1 MPDPPAEI
9 DRSLLRHLPP
19 VETVLKGLKTGPGA
33 RLTAASR
40 KRLCRTVL
48 DYLRSEIEEGA
59 WAPDSRREASQRA
72 IAEVK
77 RSAKRILDPHPLP
90 VINATGVL
98 LHTNLG
104 RAPLAT
110 EARRAVESAASSY
123 SDLEYDLESGGRG
136 SRLARVGEL
145 LGLLTGAEA
154 ALAVNNNAAAV
165 LLALNTMA
173 TGKEVIV
180 SRGHL
185 VEIGGS
191 FRMPAIMEK
200 SGGRM
205 VEVGTTNKTHL
216 RDYAQAIGRK
226 TGLILNVHQSNFAQV
241 GFVKQVPLE
250 EMVELG
256 NKHGIPVM
264 DDQGSGI
271 LSDPG
276 RLGAPL
282 EPTVIASLEA
292 GAAIVTASG
301 DKLLG
306 GPQAG
311 IIMGERDW
319 VERMKANPLA
329 RALRLDK
336 MQLAAL
342 EETVRLYLTGV
353 EDESVP
359 VRSMATA
366 TLKQLKQRAEALR
379 EAIKAEK
386 LPLKAEVARTSEVLG
401 GGSSPDVAIPGWGVA
416 LSIRPGSANKGAQ
429 TGAPKS
435 AQKDTRDEG
444 LTVSRLERELRNG
457 RPPVIARVSEEQ
469 VILDIR
475 SVFPAQDGRIPRL
488 LAAAVMRL
496 IRRHP

>member
-1 MPDPPAEI
+1 MPDPPADI
-9 DRSLLRHLPP
+9 DRSRLKHLPP
-19 VETVLKGLKTGPGA
+19 VEAVLRVVKKGPGA
-33 RLTAASR
+33 RLTAAIR
-40 KRLCRTVL
+40 TRLCRTVL
-48 DYLRSEIEEGA
+48 ADLRSDIEEGA

-72 IAEVK
+72 IAEAK
-77 RSAKRILDPHPLP
+77 QSAKRILEPHPLP
-90 VINATGVL
+90 VINASGVL

-104 RAPLAT
+104 RAPLAR
-110 EARRAVESAASSY
+110 EAVKAVESAASSY
-123 SDLEYDLESGGRG
+123 SDLEYDLESGSRG

-145 LGLLTGAEA
+145 LCVLTGAEA

-173 TGKEVIV
+173 TGKQVIV

-200 SGGRM
+200 SGGLL

-216 RDYAQAIGRK
+216 RDYSQAIGRK
-226 TGLILNVHQSNFAQV
+226 SALILNVHQSNFAQV
-241 GFVKQVPLE
+241 GFVKQVALGE
-250 EMVELG
+250 LVELG

-282 EPTVIASLEA
+282 EPTVMASLQA
-292 GAAIVTASG
+292 GATVVTASG

-311 IIMGERDW
+311 IILGRRDW

-342 EETVRLYLTGV
+342 EATIRLYLTGA

-366 TLKQLKQRAEALR
+366 TLKQLKQRAETLR
-379 EAIKAEK
+379 DAIKAEK
-386 LPLKAEVARTSEVLG
+386 LPLKAQVVRTSEVLG
-401 GGSSPDVAIPGWGVA
+401 GGSSPDVTIPGWGVA
-416 LSIRPGSANKGAQ
+416 LSPQPEGAHKGAQ
-429 TGAPKS
+429 
-435 AQKDTRDEG
+435 DEG
-444 LTVSRLERELRNG
+444 LTVSRLERELRSG
-457 RPPVIARVSEEQ
+457 RPPVVARVSEEQ

-475 SVFPAQDGRIPRL
+475 SVFPEQDGRIPRL
-488 LAAAVMRL
+488 LAAAVGKS

>member
-1 MPDPPAEI
+1 MPDPPADI

-19 VETVLKGLKTGPGA
+19 VEAVLRAVKKGAGA
-33 RLTAASR
+33 RLTVAGR
-40 KRLCRTVL
+40 TRLCRRVL
-48 DYLRSEIEEGA
+48 ADLRAEIEEGA
-59 WAPDSRREASQRA
+59 WAPDSRREASKRA
-72 IAEVK
+72 IAEVS
-77 RSAKRILDPHPLP
+77 RSAKRILEAHPLP

-104 RAPLAT
+104 RAPLARD
-110 EARRAVESAASSY
+110 AVRAVESAASSY
-123 SDLEYDLESGGRG
+123 SDLEYDLESGNRG

-145 LGLLTGAEA
+145 LCLLTGAEG

-173 TGKEVIV
+173 TGKQVIV

-216 RDYAQAIGRK
+216 RDYAQVIGRR

-241 GFVKQVPLE
+241 GFVKQVPLGE
-250 EMVELG
+250 LVELG

-271 LSDPG
+271 LADPG

-282 EPTVIASLEA
+282 EPTVMASLEA
-292 GAAIVTASG
+292 GVAIVTASG

-311 IIMGERDW
+311 IILGRRDW

-342 EETVRLYLTGV
+342 EETIRLYLTGA

-359 VRSMATA
+359 IRSMATA
-366 TLKQLKQRAEALR
+366 TMKHLKQRAESLR
-379 EAIKAEK
+379 DDIKAEK
-386 LPLKAEVARTSEVLG
+386 LPLKAQVVRTSELLG

-416 LSIRPGSANKGAQ
+416 ISVQPTSARQGAQ
-429 TGAPKS
+429 KA
-435 AQKDTRDEG
+435 TREG
-444 LTVSRLERELRNG
+444 TLTVSRLERELRNG
-457 RPPVIARVSEEQ
+457 RPPVVTRVSEEQ

-475 SVFPAQDGRIPRL
+475 SVFAAQDSRIPRL
-488 LAAAVMRL
+488 LAAAVMRSS
-496 IRRHP
+496 RRHP